1 MPQRNLREQILVG
14 GGRAIY
20 EKGFHAASVS
30 DIAVAASVPKGS
42 VYNHFESKQAL
53 ALEALNRYAAEFGL
67 ESLDGFTGSPLAAL
81 RDFFARSVQTT
92 VDRGVELGC
101 LLGNLSVEMAG
112 HGGPLAEA
120 ATHFLALWSTRTAQV
135 LRAAQ
140 AAGELD
146 DQLDADALGAY
157 IVDAYEGAVA
167 RAKLQRDRG
176 PLDAFMQFTFD
187 GPFAR
192 LTAGQHLPNAAAAAA
207 ADRR

>member
-1 MPQRNLREQILVG
+1 MPQRNLREQILTG
-14 GGRAIY
+14 GGRTIY

-30 DIAVAASVPKGS
+30 DIAVASAVPKGS

-67 ESLDGFTGSPLAAL
+67 EALDTIEGSPLQTL
-81 RDFFARSVQTT
+81 RDFFARAIETT
-92 VDRGVELGC
+92 VERGVELGC

-112 HGGPLAEA
+112 HGGPLANA
-120 ATHFLALWSTRTAQV
+120 AAHFLALWSTQTAQV

-140 AAGELD
+140 AAGELNAQFD
-146 DQLDADALGAY
+146 TDALGAY
-157 IVDAYEGAVA
+157 LVDAYEGAVA
-167 RAKLQRDRG
+167 RAKLRRDRA

-192 LTAGQHLPNAAAAAA
+192 LAA
-207 ADRR
+207 RTGP

>member
-1 MPQRNLREQILVG
+1 MPQRNLRQQILTG
-14 GGRAIY
+14 GSRTIY

-30 DIAVAASVPKGS
+30 DIAAASAVPKGS
-42 VYNHFESKQAL
+42 VYNHFDSKQAL
-53 ALEALNRYAAEFGL
+53 ALEALDRYAAEFGL
-67 ESLDGFTGSPLAAL
+67 ETLDAIEGSPLQAL

-92 VDRGVELGC
+92 TDRGVELGC

-120 ATHFLALWSTRTAQV
+120 ATHFLGLWSAQTAQV

-140 AAGELD
+140 TAGELD
-146 DQLDADALGAY
+146 PQLDADALGAFL
-157 IVDAYEGAVA
+157 VDAYEGVVA
-167 RAKLQRDRG
+167 RAKLQRDRA

-192 LTAGQHLPNAAAAAA
+192 LRAGQ
-207 ADRR
+207 RGS